1 MARRSW
7 LPSLWSEERPGGD
20 PFHQLRQEVDRL
32 FDDFMAPALR
42 PRSTGQAQMT
52 ISPEIDVAETEES
65 IEITAD
71 MPGIDEKDIEV
82 TVRDDLL
89 TIKGEK
95 KTEKEEKQKNYH
107 LVERRYGSFHRSIR
121 LPVGTDADK
130 VTARFDKGVLRI
142 TVPKPKEAESGA
154 RRIAI
159 NSQE

>member
-52 ISPEIDVAETEES
+52 ISPEIDVAETDRS

-71 MPGIDEKDIEV
+71 MPGIDEKDIEITSV
-82 TVRDDLL
+82 TMSSRSRVRRRPRRKRSRR
-89 TIKGEK
+89 TIILWSAGMAHS
-95 KTEKEEKQKNYH
+95 TG
-107 LVERRYGSFHRSIR
+107 RFGSQSAPTRTR
-121 LPVGTDADK
+121 
-130 VTARFDKGVLRI
+130 
-142 TVPKPKEAESGA
+142 
-154 RRIAI
+154 
-159 NSQE
+159 